1 MTSCPPPTACW
12 KKTNASL
19 PLPPVMVVEP
29 NAEPAISVSLPEPAI
44 SNADEEGTVVL
55 TDSQTDEEEPDAFIV
70 SLPEPATRKFLPLAP
85 VRSTIAP
92 GAPKTVTAPVPL
104 FALAVTDAPRVNTT
118 PPEPAITE
126 APPVPPNT
134 DETPVPPMNAMPPD
148 PPMTSVA
155 PVAVTEVGL
164 APPETVSPLPVTSTS
179 SGPAPPTEEPTI

>member
-1 MTSCPPPTACW
+1 
-12 KKTNASL
+12 
-19 PLPPVMVVEP
+19 MVVEP

-104 FALAVTDAPRVNTT
+104 FALAVTDTPRVNTT
-118 PPEPAITE
+118 PPEPADTD
-126 APPVPPNT
+126 APPAPPNT
-134 DETPVPPMNAMPPD
+134 DDTPVPPINSRLPD

-155 PVAVTEVGL
+155 PVTVTEVGP
-164 APPETVSPLPVTSTS
+164 APPVMVLPLPVTSTCD
-179 SGPAPPTEEPTI
+179 GPDPLTVSPIN